1 MKEDDLEMDM
11 IFANPN
17 VSVKE
22 FGRQPT
28 KQDIE
33 ELFGE
38 KAS

>member
-1 MKEDDLEMDM
+1 MNEDDLEMET

-17 VSVKE
+17 ISIKE

-28 KQDIE
+28 KQDMD